1 MDLFQIISVE
11 VGINFCGGDGGMA
24 EHFLNGF
31 QVSTAFYK
39 MGCKG
44 VAEGMG
50 TNDGLDAGFGAEVL
64 YEGKYEYAG

>member
-1 MDLFQIISVE
+1 
-11 VGINFCGGDGGMA
+11 MA

-31 QVSTAFYK
+31 QVSTAFYE

-44 VAEGMG
+44 VAEGMR
-50 TNDGLDAGFGAEVL
+50 TDDGLDAGFGAEVF